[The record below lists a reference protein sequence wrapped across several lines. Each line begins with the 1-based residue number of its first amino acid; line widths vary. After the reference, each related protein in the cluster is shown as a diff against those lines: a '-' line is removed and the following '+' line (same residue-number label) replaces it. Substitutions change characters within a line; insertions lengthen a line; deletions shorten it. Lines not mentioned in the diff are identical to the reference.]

1 ARAVHPSK
9 PFFMYLSLDAAH
21 APHHVFKE
29 WADRYKGVFDEGYE
43 AIRPGI
49 LRRQKD
55 IGLLP
60 GDTELSGINP
70 HGEPAATGPG
80 GQPWPAVDTVR
91 PWDRLSDDERRLFVR
106 MAEVFAGYVSY
117 TDDQVGR
124 VIDFLQAEGELDN
137 TIIVVVS
144 DNGASGEGGPDGTFN
159 EWRFFSKLPTPV
171 ELSLE
176 HIDEL
181 GGPSTYNHY
190 N

>member
-1 ARAVHPSK
+1 SNSWYPELIYDNHPVTPPATPEEGYHIAKDFSDKAIEFIRDARSVHPSK

-21 APHHVFKE
+21 APHHVFNE
-29 WADRYKGVFDEGYE
+29 WADRHKGVFDEGYE

-117 TDDQVGR
+117 TD
-124 VIDFLQAEGELDN
+124 
-137 TIIVVVS
+137 
-144 DNGASGEGGPDGTFN
+144 
-159 EWRFFSKLPTPV
+159 
-171 ELSLE
+171 
-176 HIDEL
+176 
-181 GGPSTYNHY
+181 
-190 N
+190 